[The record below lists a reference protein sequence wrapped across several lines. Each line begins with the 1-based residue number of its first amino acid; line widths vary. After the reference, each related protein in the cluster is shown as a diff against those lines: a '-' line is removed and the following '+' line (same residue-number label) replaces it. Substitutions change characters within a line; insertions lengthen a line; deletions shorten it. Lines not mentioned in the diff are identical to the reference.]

1 MSYDDQ
7 NIFAKILRG
16 EADCFEVF
24 EDEYTLAFMDV
35 MPQGD
40 GHTLVIPKEPAET
53 LVDLSDEAAMSC
65 IRTVK
70 KVVKA
75 VKKAFDASG
84 VIVMQLNGTEAG
96 QSVPHIHFHI
106 IPGSIHSMRA
116 HAKDFGNPETL
127 KELAIKIK
135 SCIE

>member
-1 MSYDDQ
+1 MSYDQQ

-24 EDEYTLAFMDV
+24 QDEHTLAFMDV

-53 LVDLSDEAAMSC
+53 LVDLSDDAAMSC

-70 KVVKA
+70 KIVKA
-75 VKKAFDASG
+75 IKQAFDVSG
-84 VIVMQLNGTEAG
+84 VIVMQLNGAEAG
-96 QSVPHIHFHI
+96 QTVPHIHFHI
-106 IPGSIHSMRA
+106 IPGSIHAMRA
-116 HAKDFGNPETL
+116 HAKDFGNPDQL
-127 KELAIKIK
+127 RELAEKIK

>member
-16 EADCFEVF
+16 EADCFKVF
-24 EDEYTLAFMDV
+24 EDDYTMAFMDV

-53 LVDLSDEAAMSC
+53 LVDLSDDGAMSC
-65 IRTVK
+65 IKTVK
-70 KVVKA
+70 KVVSA
-75 VKKAFDASG
+75 VKQAFDVTG
-84 VIVMQLNGTEAG
+84 VIVMQLNGSEAG
-96 QSVPHIHFHI
+96 QTVPHIHFHV

-116 HAKDFGNPETL
+116 HAKDFGDPDQL
-127 KELAIKIK
+127 KALAEKIK

>member
-16 EADCFEVF
+16 EADCFKVF

-40 GHTLVIPKEPAET
+40 GHTLVIPKEAAET
-53 LVDLSDEAAMSC
+53 LVDLSDDAAMSS
-65 IRTVK
+65 IKTVK
-70 KVVKA
+70 RIVSA
-75 VKKAFDASG
+75 VKKAFDVSG
-84 VIVMQLNGTEAG
+84 VIVMQLNGSDAG
-96 QSVPHIHFHI
+96 QTVPHIHFHI

-116 HAKDFGNPETL
+116 HAKDFGDPDKL
-127 KELAIKIK
+127 KLLAEKIK
-135 SCIE
+135 LCID

>member
-16 EADCFEVF
+16 EADCFKVF

-40 GHTLVIPKEPAET
+40 GHTLVIPKEAAET
-53 LVDLSDEAAMSC
+53 LVDLSDDAAMSS
-65 IRTVK
+65 IKTVK
-70 KVVKA
+70 RIVSA
-75 VKKAFDASG
+75 VKKAFDVSG
-84 VIVMQLNGTEAG
+84 VIVMQLNGSDAG
-96 QSVPHIHFHI
+96 QTVPHIHFHI

-116 HAKDFGNPETL
+116 HAKDFGDPDKL
-127 KELAIKIK
+127 KLLAEKIK
-135 SCIE
+135 SCID